1 LFDFAME
8 TCRSAGKEHDEIES
22 YQRAGGWSMLNTGS
36 HPRAAIITGG
46 ASGIGLATTERLLA
60 SGWRVAVFDRDQ
72 AAIAKLQHAHG
83 DKLWTDVL
91 DVTDEPAVEAAVKNV
106 AAAFGCLDGV
116 VNSAGVGID
125 IHVLDTPVSQFRNVL
140 DINVTGTF
148 IVGRAAARIM
158 KDQGA
163 GAIVNIS
170 SVAGLRGFKGRAAYG
185 ASKGAVAI
193 LTQVM
198 AVDLA
203 RYGIRVNA
211 IAPGPVDTPMV
222 QVMHPA
228 AVRRAVLHHTP
239 MRRYAVPDEI
249 ATAILFLLDATQS
262 SFITGAILPVDGGFI
277 GAGLMELEV
286 GLSEEN

>member
-1 LFDFAME
+1 MPN
-8 TCRSAGKEHDEIES
+8 TES
-22 YQRAGGWSMLNTGS
+22 R
-36 HPRAAIITGG
+36 PRAVIVTGG
-46 ASGIGLATTERLLA
+46 ASGIGLATIKRLLA
-60 SGWRVAVFDRDQ
+60 LGWRVAAFDRDD
-72 AAIAKLQHAHG
+72 AAIMKLRHACG
-83 DKLWTDVL
+83 DKVRTDVL
-91 DVTDEPAVEAAVKNV
+91 DITDEPAAEAAVNNV
-106 AAAFGCLDGV
+106 AAEFGGLDGV
-116 VNSAGVGID
+116 VNSAGIGID

-148 IVGRAAARIM
+148 IIGRAAARIM

-163 GAIVNIS
+163 GAIVNIAS
-170 SVAGLRGFKGRAAYG
+170 IAGLRGFKGRAAYG

-211 IAPGPVDTPMV
+211 VAPGPIDTPLV
-222 QVMHPA
+222 QAMHPP
-228 AVRRAVLHHTP
+228 AVRRAVLQHTP
-239 MRRYAVPDEI
+239 MRRYAEPDEV
-249 ATAILFLLDATQS
+249 ATAILFLLDSTQS

>member
-1 LFDFAME
+1 MP
-8 TCRSAGKEHDEIES
+8 
-22 YQRAGGWSMLNTGS
+22 NTGS
-36 HPRAAIITGG
+36 RPHAVIVTGG
-46 ASGIGLATTERLLA
+46 ASGIGLATTQRLLA
-60 SGWRVAVFDRDQ
+60 SGWRVAAFDRDQ
-72 AAIAKLQHAHG
+72 TAISKLRNMHG
-83 DKLWTDVL
+83 DKVRADVL
-91 DVTDEPAVEAAVKNV
+91 DVTDEQAVEATVKSV
-106 AAAFGCLDGV
+106 ATAFGRLDGV
-116 VNSAGVGID
+116 VNSAGIGID
-125 IHVLDTPVSQFRNVL
+125 IHVLDTSVSQFRNVL

-163 GAIVNIS
+163 GAIVNIAS
-170 SVAGLRGFKGRAAYG
+170 IAGLRGFKGRAAYG

-211 IAPGPVDTPMV
+211 VAPGPIDTPLV
-222 QVMHPA
+222 QAMHPA

-239 MRRYAVPDEI
+239 MRRYAAPDEV
-249 ATAILFLLDATQS
+249 ATAILFLLDSTQS

-277 GAGLMELEV
+277 GAGLMELETDPP
-286 GLSEEN
+286 EKA